1 MEAEKHQMSLP
12 AAKTVPSLL
21 DSARLLLVART
32 AASPSS
38 SGCRRGRDAAMPRGD
53 AACVGARSAR
63 GAGTVVVLLY
73 VGARFRPQLPPL
85 NSPNNRHGDGARNL
99 GNRPM

>member
-1 MEAEKHQMSLP
+1 MEAEEHQTSLP

-21 DSARLLLVART
+21 DSARLLLAARM

-38 SGCRRGRDAAMPRGD
+38 SGCRHGRDAAMPCGD
-53 AACVGARSAR
+53 AACVRVRSAR
-63 GAGTVVVLLY
+63 GAGTVVVPLY

-85 NSPNNRHGDGARNL
+85 NSPNNLHGDGARNL